1 MNKQNKCPPVVMV
14 IGGMDPSGGAGLCA
28 DIQTL
33 AALGCHAA
41 PVVTAL
47 TVQDTSGVKNFQLV
61 EADLIRDQL
70 QAVLDDMK
78 PVVVKT
84 GMLGSRDIVSV
95 VSGMLSQRPGI
106 QIIVD
111 PVLSSNNG
119 ERLSEHSLTDAIMEL
134 LVPIATLISPNIP
147 ETAALAGKE
156 LLDSFD
162 IDECAAQIYDA
173 SKNCNCL
180 ITGTHADSQQ
190 VINRYY
196 RNGRKLRQ
204 WVFQRLQGEYH
215 GSGCTLASAI
225 AAGIAHGLEIEQAL
239 EQAQQFVMN
248 CLEAGFKPGHGQHI
262 PNRLCSET
270 DLVTG
275 T

>member
-1 MNKQNKCPPVVMV
+1 MNKQNICPPVVMV
-14 IGGMDPSGGAGLCA
+14 IGGMDPSGGAGLGA

-33 AALGCHAA
+33 TALGCHAA
-41 PVVTAL
+41 PVVTAI

-61 EADLIRDQL
+61 EADLIRAQM

-78 PVVVKT
+78 PAVVKT

-95 VSGMLSQRPGI
+95 VSGMLSQRPDI

-119 ERLSEHSLTDAIMEL
+119 ESLSEYSLTEAIMEL

-147 ETAALAGKE
+147 EAAALAGKE

-162 IDECAAQIYDA
+162 IDECAAVFYDA
-173 SKNCNCL
+173 SRDCRCL
-180 ITGTHADSQQ
+180 ITGTHADSLQ

-204 WVFQRLQGEYH
+204 WTFQRLQGEYH

-225 AAGIAHGLEIEQAL
+225 ASGIAHGLDMEQAL
-239 EQAQQFVMN
+239 EQAQQFVMD
-248 CLEAGFKPGHGQHI
+248 CLEAGFKPGNGQHI
-262 PNRLCSET
+262 PNRLCSKT
-270 DLVTG
+270 DLMTG
-275 T
+275 V